1 MDHVARLTRVLEA
14 HGSTSSVAAKLDA
27 LLDLEQVRDPRVL
40 ELMLQIL
47 ADPQQPTEVRLYV
60 LKHTR
65 NGTLATTQRPRVART
80 LLDLLEDQSSSEL
93 HLQAIL
99 ALGEFTDE
107 DGVVDA
113 LCARVRDAGE
123 ALELRHAAYS
133 SLDHT
138 GPAPAYLALLN
149 DRAAD
154 DTFGLSAR
162 TTRAA
167 WAQRPE
173 HRFSKCRR

>member
-1 MDHVARLTRVLEA
+1 VDQVAHLTRVLEA

-40 ELMLQIL
+40 GLMLQIL
-47 ADPQQPTEVRLYV
+47 ADTQQPTEVRLYV

-65 NGTLATTQRPRVART
+65 NGTLATTQRPRVARV
-80 LLDLLEDQSSSEL
+80 LLDLLEDRSSSAL

-99 ALGEFTDE
+99 ALGEFTDV
-107 DGVVDA
+107 DGVVIA
-113 LCARVRDAGE
+113 LCVLARDAGQ

-133 SLDHT
+133 SLDRT
-138 GPAPAYLALLN
+138 GPTPAYIALLN
-149 DRAAD
+149 DLAAD

-162 TTRAA
+162 TTLAA
-167 WAQRPE
+167 WARRPE
-173 HRFSKCRR
+173 HQLSKCRR